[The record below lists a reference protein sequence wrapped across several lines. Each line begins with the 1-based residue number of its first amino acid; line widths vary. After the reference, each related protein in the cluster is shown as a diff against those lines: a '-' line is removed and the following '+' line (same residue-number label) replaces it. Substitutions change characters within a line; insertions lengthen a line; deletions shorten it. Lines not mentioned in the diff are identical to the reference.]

1 MYLCDELQ
9 PDDLN
14 DTLKNAI
21 LHSLITNV
29 SMEEANLEATKL
41 AVKALPNSIAY
52 AKNIFGNDTDRD
64 FLMDKIFTA
73 CQLQQEEIQEYA
85 LHTLREIGI
94 QQYDHLELYFTK
106 VLEVTILAAGSQSDR
121 VGAQAY
127 EFWTTLAEEEVER
140 AQKQQTYKGY
150 IQRCKDQL
158 LNIITQGLLVITFD
172 EDQDDEEWGHALSA
186 ACCLQKVAL
195 LLKSEVIDQVI

>member
-1 MYLCDELQ
+1 VLSAIGSIEIPRHEWDDLITSLQTTSSNEDMNIRLASLTTLMYLCDELQ

-29 SMEEANLEATKL
+29 SIEEANLEATKL

-52 AKNIFGNDTDRD
+52 ANNIFGNDTDRD

-73 CQLQQEEIQEYA
+73 CQLQDEEIQEYA

-94 QQYDHLELYFTK
+94 
-106 VLEVTILAAGSQSDR
+106 
-121 VGAQAY
+121 
-127 EFWTTLAEEEVER
+127 
-140 AQKQQTYKGY
+140 
-150 IQRCKDQL
+150 
-158 LNIITQGLLVITFD
+158 
-172 EDQDDEEWGHALSA
+172 
-186 ACCLQKVAL
+186 
-195 LLKSEVIDQVI
+195 